1 VDLLGHHDLRS
12 PLLRFNSGKLNLFN
26 RNFIAKVN
34 NRLFVT
40 KLLGTIVTK
49 IMGTIVTRS

>member
-1 VDLLGHHDLRS
+1 MDLLGHHDLRS
-12 PLLRFNSGKLNLFN
+12 PLLRFNSGKVNLFY
-26 RNFIAKVN
+26 RNFIAKV